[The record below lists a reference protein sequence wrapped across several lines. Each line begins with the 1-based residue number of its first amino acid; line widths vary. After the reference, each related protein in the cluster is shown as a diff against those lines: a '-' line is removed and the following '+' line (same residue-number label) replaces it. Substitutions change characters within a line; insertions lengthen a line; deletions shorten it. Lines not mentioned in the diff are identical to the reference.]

1 MDNVKESRQVRRVTQ
16 VAIADRPMRSL
27 SAEELFAAAVP
38 VLAAPVGFEATE
50 RFWRREQGL
59 RLVLDDRA
67 YDYWSSGYPSERLCR
82 IDGSVVE

>member
-1 MDNVKESRQVRRVTQ
+1 MISVREPRRVRRVTP
-16 VAIADRPMRSL
+16 VAIEDRPMRSL

-38 VLAAPVGFEATE
+38 ALVAPVGFEATE
-50 RFWRREQGL
+50 RFWRREQRL

-67 YDYWSSGYPSERLCR
+67 YDYWSTGYPSERLCR

>member
-1 MDNVKESRQVRRVTQ
+1 MISVREQRRVRRVTP
-16 VAIADRPMRSL
+16 VAIEDRPMRNL

-38 VLAAPVGFEATE
+38 ALVTPVGFESME

-67 YDYWSSGYPSERLCR
+67 YDYWSTGYPSERPCR